1 MRIAIAGLVAVLAVV
16 PAGYAV
22 AMFAADRLEIAAAK
36 IVADALVGACVDVA
50 VTLWR

>member
-1 MRIAIAGLVAVLAVV
+1 MRIAIAGLVAVLIVV
-16 PAGYAV
+16 PAGYALT
-22 AMFAADRLEIAAAK
+22 MFAADRIEVAAAK